1 MTQKGKNAILLIQA
15 LALDKILLSIDSK
28 IVLVHSGIEKN
39 FQPKKLS
46 DLNAIGCYAWS
57 YR

>member
-28 IVLVHSGIEKN
+28 IALVHSGIEKN
-39 FQPKKLS
+39 
-46 DLNAIGCYAWS
+46 I
-57 YR
+57 